1 MHKSSFLENNHKS
14 EDFLNIRLLNK
25 RITKTNDMQL
35 KKIGVLA
42 LLMLILISFQ
52 QCSKK
57 DSAPAADTTYPQPTL
72 PATPDNYN
80 ISYPAYLQSAMSLND
95 NTPANNQ
102 LTNDGATLG
111 RVLFYDKHLS
121 KNNTISC
128 GSCHKPSTSF
138 TDNVQFSKGF
148 EGGFTTRTS
157 MPLLNIRFYKSG
169 KMFWD
174 ERSLTLEDQV
184 LQPIQNHVEMG
195 LTIAELVTNV
205 SALNYYPA
213 LFQKAFGSSGI
224 DSMRISKALAQFVR
238 SIIPYQSK
246 YDMVKQNLA
255 TFTAAEQAGEQ
266 LFLNTTPPP
275 PAPQATCNN
284 CHTAPLFITSQPIA
298 AFGLLD
304 PNDQGINST
313 GNFKV
318 GSLRNIA
325 VSAPYFHNGSVTSLQ
340 AMLTSNIPAHRVA
353 PQDVQNIIAFLQTLT
368 DQATVTG
375 TRFSDPF

>member
-1 MHKSSFLENNHKS
+1 
-14 EDFLNIRLLNK
+14 
-25 RITKTNDMQL
+25 MQL

-42 LLMLILISFQ
+42 LLVLLLIGFQ

-57 DSAPAADTTYPQPTL
+57 DSTPGNGTTYPQPVL
-72 PATPDNYN
+72 PATPYNYN
-80 ISYPAYLQSAMSLND
+80 ISYPAYLQNAMNLND

-128 GSCHKPSTSF
+128 GSCHKPATSF
-138 TDNVQFSKGF
+138 TDNVQFSTGF

-157 MPLLNIRFYKSG
+157 MPLLNVRFYKSG

-213 LFQKAFGSSGI
+213 LFQKAFGSSVI
-224 DSMRISKALAQFVR
+224 DSTRISKALAQFVR

-246 YDMVKQNLA
+246 YDRVKQNLDV
-255 TFTAAEQAGEQ
+255 FTATEQAGEQ
-266 LFLNTTPPP
+266 LFLTAAPPP

-298 AFGLLD
+298 PFGLLD
-304 PNDQGINST
+304 PNDQGINGT

-325 VSAPYFHNGSVTSLQ
+325 VAAPYFHNGSVTSLQ
-340 AMLTSNIPAHRVA
+340 VMLTSNIPAHRVA
-353 PQDVQNIIAFLQTLT
+353 PQDVQNILTFLQTLT
-368 DQATVTG
+368 DQTTVADVK
-375 TRFSDPF
+375 FSDPFQ